1 MTPVHFH
8 VDMDAFYAS
17 VEQQDNPQY
26 KGKPVIIG
34 ASPGQRGVVSAC
46 SYEARKYGVH
56 SAMPISQAYRRC
68 PGGVYLPVR
77 MKRYQEVSKQIMAL
91 FDRFTP
97 RVQQISVDEAFLDMT
112 GTERLFGPPRK
123 TAEELK
129 EEVRG
134 KTGLTIS
141 VGVATNKF
149 LAKIASDLEKPDG
162 LCVVTPGKEE
172 QFIMDLPLKN
182 IWGIGKKTLER
193 LEELNIT
200 TTATLKSFSK
210 ALLVSMLGKGA
221 GEYLFQA
228 VRGKDPGIFREDP
241 QSRSVSNEITF
252 REDTNER
259 DLVLRVLLELSHQV
273 MFRLMAEQLKAR
285 TVYIKVRFEDFS
297 TTTAQSTLEH
307 YLSSGEE
314 LYEVALTLL
323 DKRWNHSTPLRLIGV
338 GASSIEEGDVPTQKE
353 LFENQYSR
361 QRMVESAV
369 FDLGKKLSD
378 IPVMKAS
385 LLHKEKR
392 REPPR
397 ENKKEAE

>member
-26 KGKPVIIG
+26 RGKPVIIG
-34 ASPGQRGVVSAC
+34 ASPRQRGVVSAC

-68 PGGVYLPVR
+68 PAGVYLPVR

-97 RVQQISVDEAFLDMT
+97 RVQQISVDEAFLNMT

-162 LCVVTPGKEE
+162 LCIVAPGKEE

-228 VRGKDPGIFREDP
+228 ARGKDPGIFREDP
-241 QSRSVSNEITF
+241 QSR
-252 REDTNER
+252 
-259 DLVLRVLLELSHQV
+259 
-273 MFRLMAEQLKAR
+273 
-285 TVYIKVRFEDFS
+285 FS
-297 TTTAQSTLEH
+297 
-307 YLSSGEE
+307 
-314 LYEVALTLL
+314 
-323 DKRWNHSTPLRLIGV
+323 K
-338 GASSIEEGDVPTQKE
+338 
-353 LFENQYSR
+353 
-361 QRMVESAV
+361 
-369 FDLGKKLSD
+369 
-378 IPVMKAS
+378 
-385 LLHKEKR
+385 
-392 REPPR
+392 
-397 ENKKEAE
+397 